1 MSIPPNMYTQRNKH
15 IRDIKNF
22 LMSEIFHAY
31 NNEKEIELEHILLKN
46 HKALN
51 LHGILPSFIYKKEFY
66 TIRGAKQYIDSNKI
80 IHPSMLEE
88 IVSYFSQIDFNY
100 VVRSNKINNYIINV
114 LSFANSKQDLE
125 QLIPG
130 RFVEIIRRYVNS
142 DIFDINEP
150 MEQNEIFAFK
160 ERNKNDLVEFQK
172 LFLETLLM
180 V

>member
-1 MSIPPNMYTQRNKH
+1 
-15 IRDIKNF
+15 
-22 LMSEIFHAY
+22 
-31 NNEKEIELEHILLKN
+31 
-46 HKALN
+46 
-51 LHGILPSFIYKKEFY
+51 
-66 TIRGAKQYIDSNKI
+66 
-80 IHPSMLEE
+80 MLEE

-100 VVRSNKINNYIINV
+100 VVRSNKINNYIINA